1 MARHLLPSTG
11 THDGGL
17 LGTILNGQQ
26 VPGGGR
32 AKVSNGGGTAQHQ
45 KLQEKTTLGEGSSE
59 CLKELV
65 LEAIVSI
72 RIVVAVEV
80 PVPGGVVNL
89 PKVKVDALLTILG
102 ADSSDLGGGSNGDA
116 LGGGDG
122 KLLTSQR
129 APGQAGHGHG
139 RGSSCHCEGN

>member
-102 ADSSDLGGGSNGDA
+102 ADSSDPTQCKVEYS
-116 LGGGDG
+116 
-122 KLLTSQR
+122 
-129 APGQAGHGHG
+129 
-139 RGSSCHCEGN
+139 